1 MILGLL
7 VPSYHSL
14 LARTFLGVAAHSFHH
29 VVSLPGVDPHATR
42 TQAPPASLILF
53 SAVLEKSLALTITG
67 IFGRTPLPRTLKY
80 PWINTMLKKLR
91 SNFIWFFYYL
101 ILQKGELKL
110 NVRLTDL
117 VTSITGALSLD
128 FSAAFLVCSETSD
141 HNLSVL
147 TVGQCF
153 QFLCRWK
160 TLIPDFP

>member
-1 MILGLL
+1 MIARAEHAFSPRENFVGGCSPLISSCGISTGCWSSCDEDASATGL
-7 VPSYHSL
+7 
-14 LARTFLGVAAHSFHH
+14 
-29 VVSLPGVDPHATR
+29 
-42 TQAPPASLILF
+42 LILF